1 MAEEKKITK
10 AYDNREFLH
19 GRSARPLR
27 VLAEFIEPEER
38 LRKRGIWGRGDVM
51 RHPNTVRSVLQYVYR
66 LDVVAIQNRVRAA
79 MERDK
84 RR

>member
-1 MAEEKKITK
+1 MAEERKITK

-38 LRKRGIWGRGDVM
+38 LRKRGVR
-51 RHPNTVRSVLQYVYR
+51 NTIVFFGSAVSV
-66 LDVVAIQNRVRAA
+66 DN
-79 MERDK
+79 
-84 RR
+84 